1 MKIYEAL
8 RQKELELSRL
18 EKEVEAALRVAAR
31 CCQKATK
38 PTMTIPTLASSSA
51 VNAVPRPDSVVGRQ
65 SKALAIARRQRKR
78 HPLNKWAPDLG

>member
-38 PTMTIPTLASSSA
+38 PTMTIPTLASPSA
-51 VNAVPRPDSVVGRQ
+51 VNAVPRPDSVGGTTEQ
-65 SKALAIARRQRKR
+65 GAGHSPSAAEKT
-78 HPLNKWAPDLG
+78 PP